1 MMSREQVSISELLLS
16 LDSSE
21 LQEAELVRT
30 AVNLQLSSD
39 RGGAVLCSLVDY
51 YLDCSSP
58 QALLLLSSVRE
69 AHHKPLLEKLNESLN
84 RPVSRQA
91 ALTLLGHLIRKQPPW
106 VHHISRSNL
115 LTSLL
120 RCLKTDSDVVV
131 LITGVLVLITL
142 LPMIPQAGKQH
153 IYDFF
158 DVFGRL
164 ASWSLKNP
172 GHVPV
177 VHLVHLQ
184 ASVYSLFH
192 RLYGMFPCNF
202 ISYLR
207 LHYSMKE
214 NLDTFQEVVKP
225 MLEHVRVH
233 PELVSGTQDY
243 ELDPSRWK
251 CYEVHDIVIECSR
264 VSLDPLESSCEEDA
278 YSSLRDL
285 PPSSPRPPPLSPLPH
300 LDLTCSPYSIDTGS
314 SVCRPSSGC
323 LSLSHNSSYMQADED
338 TWSPSSE
345 CGLST
350 PPPEPAAV
358 SSVPPLSRTTS
369 ISGVKCPSSASV
381 PLTLTEDID
390 GHQNQNQN
398 QVDPASPPQVK
409 QQPITEQ
416 EKRGHGDVIT
426 YNSSEGSQQPSSSS
440 SSSQPVLLTSTPTL
454 PPAPPRCSL
463 SLSFTPPH
471 RPEGGSTPSDPAP
484 LELSPPP
491 PYDALFDLALPR
503 AASLFLGRKT
513 QEVLERASQETRG
526 GGGEGED
533 REEDFT
539 SVSPLKVLDQLII
552 HGHDAHQHL
561 SRRCSTAKLDRS
573 HFGGQSEDLQALS
586 SELLLVHS
594 QLQYERF
601 KRQQHAVR
609 NRRLLRR
616 VVNATALEEQTVAMK
631 AQLAVQDEEIRSLK
645 TSLQEEQRRYTEL
658 QKDTHTRTTQLNTH
672 IQQLL
677 LQQQDGLRDT
687 QRLQGELQECQ
698 SGLKDVEAELQK
710 ANNTAYNAE
719 HQLTQLSLKLCS
731 SEQLQQQI
739 YMLNQQLVLLRETN
753 RTLREQLEAGDK
765 DCSTEATMLQCSVG
779 REYQRLKDSDVQQR
793 QKLEAAN
800 HRIAELET
808 QLTKK
813 DQLILEQ
820 KKLLEDTKNHSRA
833 ELSACESRCVGLRR
847 ITQSLQTEML
857 HLYSQMHLEPCSRS
871 NGSEASPFAQDIQ
884 KPRRPSSSSV
894 GIINGGVAA
903 LSTSPLHLLSCSS
916 SPLSLSPIDSPLAVG
931 SFLEQRARQLFRPA
945 NQGQDE
951 EQEEEEELQEEEEE
965 DEEEEAQPES
975 PPLGQEAEE
984 ASLLTGSLLMEP
996 PAAPRPPAVS
1006 LPEDL
1011 TLAVRQR
1018 RHELSIMDYDETL
1031 PEY

>member
-1 MMSREQVSISELLLS
+1 
-16 LDSSE
+16 
-21 LQEAELVRT
+21 
-30 AVNLQLSSD
+30 
-39 RGGAVLCSLVDY
+39 
-51 YLDCSSP
+51 
-58 QALLLLSSVRE
+58 
-69 AHHKPLLEKLNESLN
+69 
-84 RPVSRQA
+84 
-91 ALTLLGHLIRKQPPW
+91 
-106 VHHISRSNL
+106 
-115 LTSLL
+115 
-120 RCLKTDSDVVV
+120 
-131 LITGVLVLITL
+131 
-142 LPMIPQAGKQH
+142 
-153 IYDFF
+153 
-158 DVFGRL
+158 
-164 ASWSLKNP
+164 
-172 GHVPV
+172 
-177 VHLVHLQ
+177 
-184 ASVYSLFH
+184 
-192 RLYGMFPCNF
+192 
-202 ISYLR
+202 
-207 LHYSMKE
+207 
-214 NLDTFQEVVKP
+214 
-225 MLEHVRVH
+225 
-233 PELVSGTQDY
+233 
-243 ELDPSRWK
+243 
-251 CYEVHDIVIECSR
+251 
-264 VSLDPLESSCEEDA
+264 
-278 YSSLRDL
+278 
-285 PPSSPRPPPLSPLPH
+285 
-300 LDLTCSPYSIDTGS
+300 
-314 SVCRPSSGC
+314 
-323 LSLSHNSSYMQADED
+323 MQADEE

-390 GHQNQNQN
+390 GDQNQNQNQN
-398 QVDPASPPQVK
+398 QVDPTSPPQVK

-426 YNSSEGSQQPSSSS
+426 YNSSEESQQPSSSSSSSS

-454 PPAPPRCSL
+454 PPPASRCSL

-513 QEVLERASQETRG
+513 QEVLERASQETGGGGGGGVGGGGGG

-539 SVSPLKVLDQLII
+539 SVSPLQVLDQLIV

-561 SRRCSTAKLDRS
+561 SKRCSPGKLDRS
-573 HFGGQSEDLQALS
+573 HFGGKQQSMKTKGQSEDLQALT

-631 AQLAVQDEEIRSLK
+631 AQLGVQDEEIRSLK

-658 QKDTHTRTTQLNTH
+658 QQDTHTHTTRLHTH

-687 QRLQGELQECQ
+687 QRLQTELQECQ

-710 ANNTAYNAE
+710 ANNKAYNAE

-731 SEQLQQQI
+731 SEQLQNQI

-779 REYQRLKDSDVQQR
+779 REYQRLKDSEVQQR

-813 DQLILEQ
+813 DQLILDQ

-857 HLYSQMHLEPCSRS
+857 QLYSQTHLEPCSRP
-871 NGSEASPFAQDIQ
+871 NGSEASPVAQDIQ
-884 KPRRPSSSSV
+884 KPRPPSSSSV

-951 EQEEEEELQEEEEE
+951 EVEEQEEEEEEQEH
-965 DEEEEAQPES
+965 
-975 PPLGQEAEE
+975 
-984 ASLLTGSLLMEP
+984 
-996 PAAPRPPAVS
+996 